1 MTSSAFENRPW
12 LRQYDAGVAT
22 SLQYPGQTVPEMY
35 TRSIAAHADRTALAF
50 MGKRLSYAQLGNQA
64 RSFATYLKRI
74 GLQPGDRVVM
84 VLPNTPHFPV
94 VYHAIHLCGGVV
106 VPASPLDTAAEVF
119 YKVEN
124 SGARL
129 VVFLDLLYEQVK
141 SCEQIPGLLAMVGC
155 DISDYLP
162 FPKNLFFPIRK
173 KFLGRTLPAY
183 GQSADASI
191 SILRYRSILK
201 QNAPLSSDEDVALTP
216 DDLAVI
222 LYTGGTT
229 GVSKGVMLSHRALV
243 VNVTQGQTWVGFQRD
258 DVILCVL
265 PFFHGFGMSMGMNLG
280 LFSGAECILNPRFD
294 SAVVLKHLAK
304 DKVTM
309 FAGVPTMYIALM
321 SHPDFAKLRGTAL
334 RGCFVGA
341 APVPETLK
349 QKFYERTGGILIE
362 GYGLTETVTANCA
375 LPYQGLKKEKSIGIP
390 WPDTEFRIVDV
401 DDPDKELGIDQEG
414 ELLVRT
420 PAMMMGYWENP
431 EATAQTIRNGWLH
444 TGDICSMDAD
454 GYFYIVDRKK
464 DLIIS
469 GGFNVYPTEIEEVL
483 YMHKH
488 VREACVIGVPDDYK
502 GEVPKA
508 YIVSEPE
515 HNVSESDLQKFLEE
529 RLIRYKVPKY
539 FEFREVLP
547 KSPIGKILR
556 KELRKEHEQK

>member
-1 MTSSAFENRPW
+1 
-12 LRQYDAGVAT
+12 
-22 SLQYPGQTVPEMY
+22 
-35 TRSIAAHADRTALAF
+35 
-50 MGKRLSYAQLGNQA
+50 
-64 RSFATYLKRI
+64 
-74 GLQPGDRVVM
+74 
-84 VLPNTPHFPV
+84 
-94 VYHAIHLCGGVV
+94 
-106 VPASPLDTAAEVF
+106 
-119 YKVEN
+119 
-124 SGARL
+124 
-129 VVFLDLLYEQVK
+129 
-141 SCEQIPGLLAMVGC
+141 
-155 DISDYLP
+155 
-162 FPKNLFFPIRK
+162 
-173 KFLGRTLPAY
+173 
-183 GQSADASI
+183 
-191 SILRYRSILK
+191 
-201 QNAPLSSDEDVALTP
+201 
-216 DDLAVI
+216 
-222 LYTGGTT
+222 
-229 GVSKGVMLSHRALV
+229 
-243 VNVTQGQTWVGFQRD
+243 
-258 DVILCVL
+258 
-265 PFFHGFGMSMGMNLG
+265 
-280 LFSGAECILNPRFD
+280 
-294 SAVVLKHLAK
+294 
-304 DKVTM
+304 
-309 FAGVPTMYIALM
+309 
-321 SHPDFAKLRGTAL
+321 
-334 RGCFVGA
+334 
-341 APVPETLK
+341 
-349 QKFYERTGGILIE
+349 
-362 GYGLTETVTANCA
+362 VTANCA

-556 KELRKEHEQK
+556 KELRKEHEKNK